1 MDGALLYKTLDNHD
15 VHLRIIHG
23 ADERE
28 SPHPQLAEVQ
38 RYPVP
43 GGYAAGDQAATPLEA
58 GLAVLPDRG
67 ADVLEDQAH
76 ALASGKLQDALRKL
90 RHRLVVDHL
99 VRAQGFGLL
108 QLLVRA
114 GGGDDPSSPSE
125 DYLAV
130 LAGQRQWIATTNFAG
145 CPGQPQIA
153 LRIAPCSLPRQS
165 S

>member
-76 ALASGKLQDALRKL
+76 ALASGKL
-90 RHRLVVDHL
+90 
-99 VRAQGFGLL
+99 
-108 QLLVRA
+108 
-114 GGGDDPSSPSE
+114 
-125 DYLAV
+125 
-130 LAGQRQWIATTNFAG
+130 
-145 CPGQPQIA
+145 
-153 LRIAPCSLPRQS
+153 
-165 S
+165 